1 MTPEPIPPPVAEA
14 APAPIAAREPRHRWY
29 HKLSALIFIVFAMEL
44 GIFLLVFPW
53 SVLWDHNL
61 FATMGPLWL
70 RYWDNPYLRG
80 AISGLGL
87 LNIYIALAEIFR
99 LRRFTRK

>member
-1 MTPEPIPPPVAEA
+1 MPEPVPPPIAEA
-14 APAPIAAREPRHRWY
+14 MPARVAAPEPHYRWY
-29 HKLSALIFIVFAMEL
+29 HKLSALIFMVFAMEL

-53 SVLWDHNL
+53 SALWDRNF
-61 FATMGPLWL
+61 FASLGPLWL
-70 RYWDNPYLRG
+70 RYWDNAYLRG
-80 AISGLGL
+80 AVSGLGL